1 MERAPVSYHLQL
13 NVKGDLPGEV
23 GSLLPKAVH
32 SPRAELSE
40 IERGACSVR
49 AGGVD
54 RARGCQAHKVSSQIH
69 TNMHEVQW
77 LQHPQEPQSI
87 KAAAHCAL
95 QVPHTFP
102 KGAIQLREFWK
113 Q

>member
-1 MERAPVSYHLQL
+1 M
-13 NVKGDLPGEV
+13 GDLPEEV

-40 IERGACSVR
+40 IERGDCSVR
-49 AGGVD
+49 ARGVD

-69 TNMHEVQW
+69 TNMHVVGW
-77 LQHPQEPQSI
+77 LQHPHEPQS
-87 KAAAHCAL
+87 AL
-95 QVPHTFP
+95 QAPHTFP
-102 KGAIQLREFWK
+102 KGAVQLRDFWK